1 MVHAS
6 PNQSVPKQYL
16 PLAGRT
22 VIEWSIA
29 ACLAGADV
37 TGVIVVLAVD
47 DVGFSAVA
55 SKESRVRTTVGGA
68 QRADSVLKGLQALNA
83 DANDWVLVHDA
94 ARPCLHESDVRR
106 LVAELIDDAVGGLLA
121 VPVSDTL
128 KAADASLRVS
138 STVSRDRLWRA
149 LTPQMFRYGLL
160 LRALQAA
167 ADAEAAVTDEAAA
180 VERLGLQPKLVVGR
194 ADNIKVTM
202 PEDLAHAEFILS
214 SRLAQR

>member
-1 MVHAS
+1 MAHAS

-37 TGVIVVLAVD
+37 AGVIVVLAAD
-47 DVGFSAVA
+47 DVGFTAVA

-68 QRADSVLKGLQALNA
+68 QRADSVLQGLQALNA

-106 LVAELIDDAVGGLLA
+106 LVAELIDDTVGGLLA

-128 KAADASLRVS
+128 KAADASHRVS
-138 STVSRDRLWRA
+138 STVSRDNLWRA

-167 ADAEAAVTDEAAA
+167 VDAEASVTDEASA

-194 ADNIKVTM
+194 TDNIKITV
-202 PEDLAHAEFILS
+202 PEDLAYAEFILRT
-214 SRLAQR
+214 RLEQR